1 MPKKRQKAKPSR
13 RLFGLRLREEL
24 VTEIRHAAL
33 DLKIPANQLMEEAIE
48 DWLKK
53 YSQKG

>member
-24 VTEIRHAAL
+24 VTELRHAAL
-33 DLKIPANQLMEEAIE
+33 DLKIPANQLLEEAIQ
-48 DWLKK
+48 DWLRK
-53 YSQKG
+53 YSEKR

>member
-1 MPKKRQKAKPSR
+1 MPKKKGKKEADR

-24 VTEIRHAAL
+24 VTELRHAAL
-33 DLKIPANQLMEEAIE
+33 DLKIPANQLLEEAMEE
-48 DWLKK
+48 WLKR